1 MTERTVRR
9 QARGLKRMA
18 EILDAAE
25 LVIAEAGYPDMT
37 TNQVAARAG
46 LSPGSLYQ
54 FFRNKEEILD
64 ALVARYTI
72 ERQEF
77 WETLL
82 TAVTPQV
89 PLETLVGRVVDESVA
104 FKGRSPAY
112 WSLLYGS
119 ATGDKLAS
127 ASQLLH
133 DAIARQV
140 AALLRRRSP
149 DLTEEHALLM
159 GTMAVAMVKAV
170 MPLVSAATPERAREL
185 VDELKL
191 ALGAYL
197 AQAPRKGPATS
208 KVSPPVRPRLAEK

>member
-1 MTERTVRR
+1 MSERTVRR

-25 LVIAEAGYPDMT
+25 LVIAEVGYPDLT

-64 ALVARYTI
+64 GLVTRYTV
-72 ERQEF
+72 ERREF
-77 WETLL
+77 WEARLA
-82 TAVTPQV
+82 AVTPEL
-89 PLETLVGRVVDESVA
+89 PLETLVDAVVNESA
-104 FKGRSPAY
+104 SFKSSSPAY
-112 WSLLYGS
+112 WSLLYGN

-127 ASQLLH
+127 ASQVLH
-133 DAIARQV
+133 EAVARQV

-149 DLTEEHALLM
+149 ELAGDRALLM

-170 MPLVSAATPERAREL
+170 MPLVTAAPPERAREL
-185 VDELKL
+185 LDELKVML
-191 ALGAYL
+191 VSYL
-197 AQAPRKGPATS
+197 RNGPDTSNSRPSAQ
-208 KVSPPVRPRLAEK
+208 EK

>member
-1 MTERTVRR
+1 MTERAVRR

-25 LVIAEAGYPDMT
+25 LVIADVGYPDLT

-64 ALVARYTI
+64 GLVTRYTADR
-72 ERQEF
+72 EEF
-77 WETLL
+77 WAARLA
-82 TAVTPQV
+82 AVTPEV
-89 PLETLVGRVVDESVA
+89 PLEALVGALVDESVS
-104 FKGRSPAY
+104 FKSSTPAY

-127 ASQLLH
+127 AARVLH
-133 DAIARQV
+133 EAVARQV

-149 DLTEEHALLM
+149 GLGEERALMM

-170 MPLVSAATPERAREL
+170 MPLAGDATPERAAEL
-185 VDELKL
+185 VEELKVML
-191 ALGAYL
+191 VRYL
-197 AQAPRKGPATS
+197 R
-208 KVSPPVRPRLAEK
+208 

>member
-1 MTERTVRR
+1 MAERTVRR

-25 LVIAEAGYPDMT
+25 LVIAEIGYPEMT

-64 ALVARYTI
+64 ALVSRYTV

-77 WETLL
+77 WDAALA
-82 TAVTPQV
+82 AVTPGV
-89 PLETLVGRVVDESVA
+89 PLETLIGQVVDESVA

-119 ATGDKLAS
+119 ATGDKLAT
-127 ASQLLH
+127 AAQVLH

-149 DLTEEHALLM
+149 GLAEERALLM

-170 MPLVSAATPERAREL
+170 MPLVSAATPEHAREL
-185 VDELKL
+185 VDELKV
-191 ALGAYL
+191 ALIRYL
-197 AQAPRKGPATS
+197 A
-208 KVSPPVRPRLAEK
+208 

>member
-1 MTERTVRR
+1 MAERTVRR

-25 LVIAEAGYPDMT
+25 LMIAEVGYPEMT

-64 ALVARYTI
+64 ALVSRYTV

-77 WETLL
+77 WDATL
-82 TAVTPQV
+82 TAVTPEV

-119 ATGDKLAS
+119 ATGDKLAT
-127 ASQLLH
+127 AAQVLH
-133 DAIARQV
+133 DAIAQQV

-149 DLTEEHALLM
+149 GLAEDRALLM

-170 MPLVSAATPERAREL
+170 MPLVSAATAERAGEL
-185 VDELKL
+185 VDELKV
-191 ALGAYL
+191 ALTRYL
-197 AQAPRKGPATS
+197 A
-208 KVSPPVRPRLAEK
+208 